1 MGLGAP
7 PLSGVEGDWIPRV
20 DPRIERLAELAVNVG
35 VGVQPGQDVVILAY
49 DVEQAPIARA
59 VAEAA
64 YAAGARLVSAIYWD
78 QHVKRSRVRHAPADT
93 LGLVP
98 AWWETMVAECV
109 QHRSALIIIWCDP
122 DRGLFDD
129 VASERVAS
137 DHMPLTPSL
146 FAAAGGGEITWTFIP
161 GPCPGVAREILGEPD
176 VDRLWELINPILR
189 LDAADPAQA
198 WREHVARLHE
208 RAAIMERHGFSALRF
223 RGPGTDLTV
232 GVLAGARWLSA
243 GLETKWGAPM
253 VVNMP
258 SEEVFTTPDCR
269 RTEGVVRATRPIN
282 LISGGR
288 VEGLTIRFEQ
298 GRAVEVEA
306 DRGGDAVRAQMAT
319 DPGAARLGEV
329 ALVDGSSPVGRSG
342 MVFGDVLID
351 ENATCH
357 IAWGSAYAFSVP
369 DLPEDKAAQD
379 ALGFNRSAV
388 HQDTMIGGPEVEV
401 LGVTGDGAEIPIISG
416 DVWVIT

>member
-1 MGLGAP
+1 M
-7 PLSGVEGDWIPRV
+7 DPRV
-20 DPRIERLAELAVNVG
+20 ERLAELAVRVG
-35 VGVQPGQDVVILAY
+35 VGVQPGQDVVVLAY

-59 VAEAA
+59 VAESA
-64 YAAGARLVSAIYWD
+64 YTAGARLVSVIYWD
-78 QHVKRSRVRHAPADT
+78 QHVKHARARHAPADT

-98 AWWETMVAECV
+98 TWWETMVADCIE
-109 QHRSALIIIWCDP
+109 HRSALIVVWGDP
-122 DRGLFDD
+122 HRRLFDD
-129 VASERVAS
+129 VDSERVAS

-146 FAAAGGGEITWTFIP
+146 FGAVGGGEITWTMVP
-161 GPCPGVAREILGEPD
+161 GPCPGLAREILGEPD

-189 LDAADPAQA
+189 LDAADPARA

-208 RAAIMERHGFSALRF
+208 RAAIMERHAFSALRF

-243 GLETKWGAPM
+243 GLETNWGAPM

-258 SEEVFTTPDCR
+258 SEEVFTTPDHR

-282 LISGGR
+282 LIGGGR
-288 VEGLTIRFEQ
+288 VEGLSIRFEQ

-306 DRGGDAVRAQMAT
+306 DSGAELVRAQMAS

-329 ALVDGSSPVGRSG
+329 ALVDGSSPVGQTG
-342 MVFGDVLID
+342 MVFGDILID

-357 IAWGSAYAFSVP
+357 LAWGSAYAFSVP
-369 DLPEDKAAQD
+369 DLPEDEAAQD

-388 HQDTMIGGPEVEV
+388 HQDAMIGGPEVEV
-401 LGVTGDGAEIPIISG
+401 LGVTGEGAEVPIVSR
-416 DVWVIT
+416 DAWVID